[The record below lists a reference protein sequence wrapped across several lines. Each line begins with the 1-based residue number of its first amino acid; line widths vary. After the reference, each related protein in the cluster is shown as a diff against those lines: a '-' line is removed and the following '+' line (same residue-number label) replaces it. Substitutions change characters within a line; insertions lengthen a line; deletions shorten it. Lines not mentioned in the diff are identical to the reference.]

1 MVKRKGT
8 ISTGIS
14 SSERSTLSYIAL
26 QNERRDKMARYMKR
40 HNHMINISGF
50 IANKPC
56 PICGTIIEEV
66 MNNSIHAHF
75 EQRKSAGET
84 DPYICWICCNRMTE
98 VPRGCEAPKPKRPRG
113 WQFMP
118 VYVDSNK
125 NVFYKGVEQPNLK
138 GTLPITVIE
147 TPKIIADTQDKKLSR
162 KDKDLIKHDALMEI
176 NTIKTTIKKGVD
188 ADGKKLGKMKMR
200 ELMAA
205 IKKQEKFINKI
216 G

>member
-8 ISTGIS
+8 ISTGVRT
-14 SSERSTLSYIAL
+14 SERSSSSYVTL
-26 QNERRDKMARYMKR
+26 QNERRDKMDRYMKR
-40 HNHMINISGF
+40 HNHMINLSGF
-50 IANKPC
+50 TANKPC
-56 PICGTIIEEV
+56 PICGTIIEDV

-75 EQRKSAGET
+75 EQRKAAGET
-84 DPYICWICCNRMTE
+84 DPYICWICCNRMTD

-113 WQFMP
+113 WQFMS
-118 VYVDSNK
+118 VYVDSSK
-125 NVFYKGVEQPNLK
+125 NVFHKGIEQPDLK

-147 TPKIIADTQDKKLSR
+147 TPETVAATQDKKLTR
-162 KDKDLIKHDALMEI
+162 KDKDLIKQDALMEI

-188 ADGKKLGKMKMR
+188 ETGKKLGKMKMR
-200 ELMAA
+200 ELMTA